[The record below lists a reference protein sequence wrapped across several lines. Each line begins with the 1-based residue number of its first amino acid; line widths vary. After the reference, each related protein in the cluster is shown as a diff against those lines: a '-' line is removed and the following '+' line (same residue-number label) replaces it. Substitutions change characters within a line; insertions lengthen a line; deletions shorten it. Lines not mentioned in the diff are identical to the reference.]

1 MKRSFPPAAS
11 GPFRVLAPNRVDL
24 AGGTLDIYPLY
35 LLLEEAMPSTPPSR
49 CACRI
54 VEVRPYRRGLARL
67 ESGNYGM
74 AVLASDTHGIPVSG
88 KLGLPARAL
97 RHFPPVSG
105 VEIFVR
111 NEAPVGSGIGASSAL
126 LVALMTA
133 MGRRTGIARRWEET
147 AHAAMEIEASHLKGL
162 AGRQDHVAALRGG
175 IQGIRFLPGRIEAL
189 RLPPGGAAGRMLRDH
204 GFLAHSGI
212 AHRSSDANWR
222 MIRGAIEGDP
232 SVLRKFRGI
241 AAAARDAWDAL
252 CAADPDALG
261 AAVAGEWKIRRT
273 LAEDVSPRKVEDL
286 LAGRV
291 FRRMVSGAKLCGAGN
306 GGMLFGLLRDP
317 ADRASIES
325 ILSHAGMTVVPFR
338 LSGGVRVEACDA
350 G

>member
-1 MKRSFPPAAS
+1 MKRDSSTAAS
-11 GPFRVLAPNRVDL
+11 GSLRVFAPNRVDL

-35 LLLEEAMPSTPPSR
+35 LVLEDAMTVNAAISVSSI
-49 CACRI
+49 A
-54 VEVRPYRRGLARL
+54 EVGPYRRGMARL

-74 AVLASDTHGIPVSG
+74 AVLAPDTHGIPVSG

-97 RHFPPVSG
+97 RHFPAVSG
-105 VEIFVR
+105 VEIVVR

-133 MGRRTGIARRWEET
+133 MGRWTGVARRWEET

-175 IQGIRFLPGRIEAL
+175 IQGIRFLPGRIDAL

-204 GFLAHSGI
+204 GFLAHTGI

-241 AAAARDAWDAL
+241 SAAARDAWGAVS
-252 CAADPDALG
+252 AADPDALG

-273 LAEDVSPRKVEDL
+273 LDEGVSPRKVEEL
-286 LAGRV
+286 FAGRR
-291 FRRMVSGAKLCGAGN
+291 FRRIVSGAKLCGAGN
-306 GGMLFGLLRDP
+306 GGMIFGMLRDP
-317 ADRASIES
+317 ADRPSIEAV
-325 ILSHAGMTVVPFR
+325 LSRAGMTVMPFR
-338 LSGGVRVEACDA
+338 LSCGVRVERSDA

>member
-1 MKRSFPPAAS
+1 MEPYS

-35 LLLEEAMPSTPPSR
+35 LLLEEAMTVNAAISVRS
-49 CACRI
+49 I
-54 VEVRPYRRGLARL
+54 VEIGPYRRGVARL
-67 ESGNYGM
+67 QSGNYGM
-74 AVLASDTHGIPVSG
+74 AVLASDTHGIPVEG
-88 KLGLPARAL
+88 KLGLLSRAL
-97 RHFPPVSG
+97 RHFPAVSG
-105 VEIFVR
+105 VEIVVR

-133 MGRRTGIARRWEET
+133 MGRWTGTARRWEGT

-189 RLPPGGAAGRMLRDH
+189 RLPTGGAAGRMLRAH

-222 MIRGAIEGDP
+222 MIRGGIDGDR

-241 AAAARDAWDAL
+241 AAVARDAWSAVS
-252 CAADPDALG
+252 AADPDALG

-273 LAEDVSPRKVEDL
+273 LAEGVSPRKVEEL
-286 LAGRV
+286 LAGRR

-306 GGMLFGLLRDP
+306 GGMLFGMLRDP
-317 ADRASIES
+317 GDRVSIES
-325 ILSHAGMTVVPFR
+325 ILSRAGMTVMPFR
-338 LSGGVRVEACDA
+338 LSGGVRVETPDA
-350 G
+350 D